1 LAEVAVVESAD
12 FWNLDNHASRRRL
25 DRPGVGGVL
34 VEREMGARVMVIIEV
49 TGQNSS
55 KVSFAEDQ
63 NVVETLAADRTDQA
77 LGER

>member
-34 VEREMGARVMVIIEV
+34 VEREMGARVMVIGEV
-49 TGQNSS
+49 ARQDSAQ
-55 KVSFAEDQ
+55 V
-63 NVVETLAADRTDQA
+63 A
-77 LGER
+77 LV